1 MFHLAFT
8 PITWSH
14 ELSHGNLSGDDF
26 TDCLFKFFHIVCT
39 IAIGQNYQKALIFAP
54 SRAVNKAGGG
64 FFNSP

>member
-1 MFHLAFT
+1 MFQVTFT
-8 PITWSH
+8 PRTWSH
-14 ELSHGNLSGDDF
+14 ELSHRNLSVDDF

-39 IAIGQNYQKALIFAP
+39 IPIRQNYQKALIFAL